1 MSTIL
6 EPVSSSLASI
16 ATNPTGIITIEV
28 DSPDRNAVI
37 SQEDNPAN
45 QSSIAPDTKLTA
57 SADGVRQTTRVYLI
71 TWVVCSTA
79 AERGCCIQCSVGL
92 FFLSLINNCGF
103 SLKN

>member
-28 DSPDRNAVI
+28 DSPDRNALI

-45 QSSIAPDTKLTA
+45 QSSIAPDTQLTA
-57 SADGVRQTTRVYLI
+57 SED
-71 TWVVCSTA
+71 
-79 AERGCCIQCSVGL
+79 
-92 FFLSLINNCGF
+92 LSNSPMEYDKRLVFI
-103 SLKN
+103 